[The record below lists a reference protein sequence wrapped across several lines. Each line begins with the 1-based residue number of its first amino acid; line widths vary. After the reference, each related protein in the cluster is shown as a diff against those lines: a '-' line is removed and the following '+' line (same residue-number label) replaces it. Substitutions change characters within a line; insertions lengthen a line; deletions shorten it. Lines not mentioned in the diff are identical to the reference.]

1 MGHDRLVENGAHN
14 ESIWFATIFA
24 RAVGTAGFAC

>member
-1 MGHDRLVENGAHN
+1 MRHALVENGAHN